1 MLIIDFTIMKKT
13 TEMLC
18 PAGKKTYFFIW
29 VVIILSCLY
38 ILIDPINRYFQEDI
52 LGLVSYKSYLY
63 SAQDMFFALCA
74 VIGLLNLTKYPPLGW
89 TLANIAIAGFIVFPI
104 YCLCV
109 GVLFRTNI
117 MDLSCIMPILSF
129 ILFFVIN
136 KKGCRP
142 KYWYFYLPVI
152 FISTLG
158 EVIFNVYV
166 SRNYLWIG

>member
-1 MLIIDFTIMKKT
+1 
-13 TEMLC
+13 MLC
-18 PAGKKTYFFIW
+18 PTGKKTRIFIW
-29 VVIILSCLY
+29 AVIILSCLY
-38 ILIDPINRYFQEDI
+38 ILLDPLNRYFQEGI

-104 YCLCV
+104 YCLCA

-117 MDLSCIMPILSF
+117 MDLLCIMPILSF
-129 ILFFVIN
+129 VLLFVIN

-142 KYWYFYLPVI
+142 EYWYFYLRSYIYRVRQPKL
-152 FISTLG
+152 SLG
-158 EVIFNVYV
+158 RLKIRCNSLFSYDTELKHTGLY
-166 SRNYLWIG
+166 

>member
-1 MLIIDFTIMKKT
+1 MKKT

-18 PAGKKTYFFIW
+18 PTGKKTRIFIW
-29 VVIILSCLY
+29 AVIILSCLY
-38 ILIDPINRYFQEDI
+38 ILIDPINRYFQEGI

-104 YCLCV
+104 YCLCA

-117 MDLSCIMPILSF
+117 MDLLCIMPILSF
-129 ILFFVIN
+129 VLLFVIN

-142 KYWYFYLPVI
+142 EYWYFYLLLIFILTLCEVI
-152 FISTLG
+152 FI
-158 EVIFNVYV
+158 VYA
-166 SRNYLWIG
+166 SRNYLWVG